1 MGTSLRLHSL
11 SFDVEEHFQVSAFE
25 SPMRRRHWGQ
35 FESRVQ
41 ANTERILELLAS
53 KSIRATFFVLGWVAE
68 RCPDLVKR
76 IASEGHEVAS
86 HGYGHQLITSL
97 TPSEFRDDVR
107 RAKGILEGI
116 LSQPV
121 HGYRA
126 PSFTITQQTIWALP
140 ILIEEGYC
148 YDSSIFP
155 VVHDRYGVPGANPH
169 VHQLVTSAGELWEV
183 PPSTVKLCGVRVPI
197 AGGGYFRLYPYRIL
211 RGLLRRLEREGGSFV
226 MYLHPWEL
234 DPDQPRMEGPLLSR
248 VRHYLNLHKTEARLT
263 RLLEDFRFAPIREA
277 FAPIGAIC
285 RQPALFPAGRAVS

>member
-1 MGTSLRLHSL
+1 MGTTLRLHSL

-41 ANTERILELLAS
+41 ANTERILRLLSA
-53 KSIRATFFVLGWVAE
+53 KDIRATFFVLGWVAE
-68 RCPDLVKR
+68 RCPDLVRR
-76 IASEGHEVAS
+76 IALEGHEVAS
-86 HGYGHQLITSL
+86 HGYGHQLVTSL
-97 TPSEFRDDVR
+97 TPEEFREDVR

-126 PSFTITQQTIWALP
+126 PSFTITQQTLWALP

-155 VVHDRYGVPGANPH
+155 VVHDRYGVPGANPN
-169 VHQLVTSAGELWEV
+169 VHQIVTSSGELWEA
-183 PPSTVKLCGVRVPI
+183 PPSTVTFCGFRLPI
-197 AGGGYFRLYPYRIL
+197 AGGGYFRLYPYGIL
-211 RGLLRRLEREGGSFV
+211 RGFLRRLEREGSSFV

-248 VRHYLNLHKTEARLT
+248 VRHYLNLHKTESRLA
-263 RLLEDFRFAPIREA
+263 RLLEDFRFAPIREV

-285 RQPALFPAGRAVS
+285 R